1 MHRHIRIDYAC
12 THCILMQSYN
22 SAWMMICMFVC
33 VCACMWCF
41 CGRVR
46 EIINLECW
54 MKCMCVAEWSTQRG
68 QWIFLCLTNIAE
80 GLTLDTLPVP
90 PPLNPLPPW
99 SLLHPPLKGQ
109 EDSSG
114 VCPPDI
120 LFWGR
125 SSNCTH
131 TQILTGRQPCL
142 HACMPCVCLWVGCWC
157 VVVISIRCRRSSLFQ
172 FWLTFLLGFPIVS
185 NYIKSHD
192 VSTDREVVVNTTSL
206 TDSPLWSTLSSIP
219 SILFILCFLLP
230 ISYICPPLF
239 IHMYFLS
246 LFCTDLID
254 LDII

>member
-125 SSNCTH
+125 SLHTH
-131 TQILTGRQPCL
+131 TNTHWQTALPTCMHAMCLSLSGVLMCGCDQYTLPQIQPVPIL
-142 HACMPCVCLWVGCWC
+142 AN
-157 VVVISIRCRRSSLFQ
+157 ISIGLPHC
-172 FWLTFLLGFPIVS
+172 
-185 NYIKSHD
+185 IKLHQIS
-192 VSTDREVVVNTTSL
+192 
-206 TDSPLWSTLSSIP
+206 W
-219 SILFILCFLLP
+219 CF
-230 ISYICPPLF
+230 
-239 IHMYFLS
+239 HW
-246 LFCTDLID
+246 
-254 LDII
+254 